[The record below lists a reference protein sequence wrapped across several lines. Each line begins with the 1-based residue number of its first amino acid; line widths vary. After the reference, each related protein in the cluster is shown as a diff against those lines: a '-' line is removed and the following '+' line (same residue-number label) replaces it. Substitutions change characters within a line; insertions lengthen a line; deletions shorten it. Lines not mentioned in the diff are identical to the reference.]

1 MNVAQGTVVT
11 PLRTAIGAPSQTLE
25 SQLPTLRAQL
35 LRQARQAVHDS
46 SLAEDLVQETLIVVM
61 QQHQSR
67 RGEATLRTWAVGV
80 LKHKVADWYRSPDRR
95 RLTQLDDD
103 SQTLV
108 DDVDGLYDAVGS
120 YREPIAAWQQPDG
133 QAERKQMMQVLDR
146 CMVCLP
152 QQTRR
157 VFMMREWLGFETS
170 EICDRLGVSA
180 DNCRMILHRARMSLR
195 TCMQR
200 DWLGGKTPA

>member
-1 MNVAQGTVVT
+1 MNLSQAAVVT
-11 PLRTAIGAPSQTLE
+11 PLMPAIGALPETLE
-25 SQLPTLRAQL
+25 AQLPTLRAQL
-35 LRQARQAVHDS
+35 LRQARHAVHDAA
-46 SLAEDLVQETLIVVM
+46 LAEDLVQETLIVVI

-67 RGEATLRTWAVGV
+67 RGEATLRTWAVAV

-103 SQTLV
+103 SELLV
-108 DDVDGLYDAVGS
+108 DDVDGLYDAAGG
-120 YREPIAAWQQPDG
+120 YREPVAAWQQPDG

-200 DWLGGKTPA
+200 DWLGGKGTA